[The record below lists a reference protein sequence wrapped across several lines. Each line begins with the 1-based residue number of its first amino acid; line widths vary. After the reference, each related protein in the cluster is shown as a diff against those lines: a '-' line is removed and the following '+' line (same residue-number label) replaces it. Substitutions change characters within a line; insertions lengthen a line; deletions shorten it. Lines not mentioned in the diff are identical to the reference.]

1 MEGINTRPEDDDD
14 SEDELVDNKK
24 SKAEKTGSIKDEPES
39 DKSQK
44 AEAEKRHDLLS
55 LLTGKTVKVETDS
68 LDPEADDIEAQLTP
82 IEEQQIEHDIV
93 LERQANPE
101 TGPID
106 EAEFGPEATA
116 AVEDFHSR
124 IIDQELDPSTALA
137 ETLAEIDADD
147 ASGEILADSETS
159 NDLPLEL
166 TEETVLLNP
175 ATHETVD
182 EADQPPIAPTTLP
195 DQSAAGTSPR
205 RQPFFGPS
213 LLSAEAPTPPI
224 NNYVYRHTPDTAA
237 TPHQTTETES
247 TGSLIVGNIV
257 SYLIGQRRGR
267 IKSEKRLMPIQK
279 KLETQVKILQTE
291 IVAKEFTIRQ
301 AVAEKVR
308 AEKVNPIEKPNRAK
322 APEANRLHSPVPPE
336 RIGRVIITAEAPK
349 PAKIEKATLLPID
362 RHVETL
368 SRADLLELSSKIS
381 IEGTNLRNAFE
392 NHLIG
397 EKGLRR
403 IVIEHLRGGDIRKAL
418 KREILEHEI
427 DFERDPMMRDKAQQ
441 SSSNTTALN
450 DLLQKANATAEAENK
465 SDDMVLDARIKYAEK
480 QKQRQQQRRST
491 IDVAMISTIAV
502 LLFLVIMLVINRH

>member
-1 MEGINTRPEDDDD
+1 MEGIYTRPEDDDD
-14 SEDELVDNKK
+14 SEAESIDNKK
-24 SKAEKTGSIKDEPES
+24 VKAEKNGPVKDELQS

-44 AEAEKRHDLLS
+44 AESEKRHDLLS

-68 LDPEADDIEAQLTP
+68 LDPEADNIEAQLTP

-124 IIDQELDPSTALA
+124 IIDQELDSSTALA

-147 ASGEILADSETS
+147 ASGEILADTEIP

-166 TEETVLLNP
+166 TEETVLLNQT
-175 ATHETVD
+175 THETVD
-182 EADQPPIAPTTLP
+182 DINQSTAPPANPAHQPTST
-195 DQSAAGTSPR
+195 TSPR

-213 LLSAEAPTPPI
+213 LPNTEVPTSPVD
-224 NNYVYRHTPDTAA
+224 NYVYSNASDTAT
-237 TPHQTTETES
+237 TPRQATETES

-279 KLETQVKILQTE
+279 KLEAQVKTLQTE

-322 APEANRLHSPVPPE
+322 APEANRLHSAVPPE
-336 RIGRVIITAEAPK
+336 RIGRVVITAEASK
-349 PAKIEKATLLPID
+349 PAKVEKATLLPID

-403 IVIEHLRGGDIRKAL
+403 IVIEHLRGGDIRKVL

-441 SSSNTTALN
+441 SSSNMTALN

-465 SDDMVLDARIKYAEK
+465 SDDMVLDARIKYAEN
-480 QKQRQQQRRST
+480 QKRRQQQRRST

-502 LLFLVIMLVINRH
+502 LLFLVIMLAINRH